1 MRNSGWF
8 ILLLAAAA
16 ALGCGPSDPKLYP
29 VSGTVTW
36 NGQPLA
42 DGDILFVPV
51 DGATVPDPGKIKDG
65 KFSFQAQA
73 GQKKVEIRA
82 TREAGPVDPV
92 MGAPPRVQFVPA
104 KYNDATEL
112 TAEVKPQE
120 KNEFTF
126 PLVEG

>member
-1 MRNSGWF
+1 MRSLGW
-8 ILLLAAAA
+8 LVLVLVVAGS
-16 ALGCGPSDPKLYP
+16 LGCGPSGPQRYP

-42 DGDILFVPV
+42 EGDILFVPV

-65 KFSFQAQA
+65 KFSFEAQA

-120 KNEFTF
+120 KNEFIF
-126 PLVEG
+126 PLEGG